1 MILKIGSRLDTQVN
15 TQVRLKSILKS
26 ASILKSILMH
36 RHWQNEFAVIEFHN
50 PLEKILYFDLGEGI
64 LYVSQVCC
72 LPPNI
77 NRQVKTVAF
86 DPDHSGGGM
95 GAKGEL
101 PAPPVP
107 LCSGVSG

>member
-1 MILKIGSRLDTQVN
+1 
-15 TQVRLKSILKS
+15 
-26 ASILKSILMH
+26 MH
-36 RHWQNEFAVIEFHN
+36 RTWQTDLAVIEFRN

-64 LYVSQVCC
+64 LYVLQVCC